1 MIHLKL
7 TLKQARLLKGFT
19 QRDIANELGVHVQTY
34 SKMEKEPDTV
44 TIGEAKRISE
54 ILGLDYDYIFFDRNS
69 TLSRNFRKAATS

>member
-1 MIHLKL
+1 MKL

-54 ILGLDYDYIFFDRNS
+54 ILGLDYDYIFLIV
-69 TLSRNFRKAATS
+69 TLL

>member
-1 MIHLKL
+1 MKL